1 MANTSSA
8 IISIYIYTG
17 TSGSYQATDLRYTLS
32 KKALPNEENIVL
44 EISELV
50 KDYFDQHYNGE
61 SFFSTLQWVTVLA
74 NVYDESD
81 NLLAGSPI
89 SKTFLAFDGY
99 GKHTEL
105 INPELSKG
113 LLQSNTKMYVPSG
126 ENVYVPVFAEDTPTI
141 SFYGGSGA
149 FISNVTVS
157 DSGNSAQ
164 KIQYINAPVGTEK
177 IVYNGTNTGVT
188 NLDVEIIDECLY
200 TPKKVVFLNKFG
212 CWQQIF
218 FLKKSTSNITYQEQ
232 KYKRNT
238 VSINTK
244 SYEITKPTD
253 VRFNVIAN
261 ESLILNT
268 GFVDEEFNDVIE
280 DLLMS
285 EKVYVLHNDFT
296 VPVIPKTKSFEVKTR
311 INNKL
316 INHLIEFEMAN
327 TVQNL
332 IR

>member
-17 TSGSYQATDLRYTLS
+17 TSGSFQATDLRYTLS

-61 SFFSTLQWVTVLA
+61 SFFTTLQWVTVLA
-74 NVYDESD
+74 
-81 NLLAGSPI
+81 
-89 SKTFLAFDGY
+89 
-99 GKHTEL
+99 
-105 INPELSKG
+105 KG

-141 SFYGGSGA
+141 SFYGGSNV

-177 IVYNGTNTGVT
+177 IVYSGTNTGVT

-212 CWQQIF
+212 CWQQLF